1 MMSHQGIAVSFALA
15 AVLLSGSAAS
25 AQPRLLASQETHG
38 FGFGYG
44 DTRYDNFSAEIDRW
58 FTAVDI
64 APNLE
69 DLSLML
75 QYDAV
80 MVQLR
85 TWGAVLTPTEKTN
98 LTQYIATGRRVLMIG
113 ENPSLWFQW
122 NVDLCTVAG
131 GTATNQESNG
141 VYTVANQ
148 IPILTDGV
156 TSVEI
161 PNGGIASGGTS
172 IFTINTA
179 TLWDGNGTDNVLT
192 MLDVNV
198 FEDDRWGTLDGAR
211 FSANVA
217 QWLGSGGG
225 GGLTLSISGLCPGRV
240 TVSWSNAT
248 PSRPMGIILANG
260 TGNFV
265 VPGGVCAG
273 TQTGLG
279 SAGLQLVYTGNTGAN
294 GSGNVSSTAGT
305 AACRK
310 YLQMIVAD
318 GSPCSASNVVQIP

>member
-1 MMSHQGIAVSFALA
+1 MSATRIAGSIAFVAPLLA
-15 AVLLSGSAAS
+15 ASVAL

-113 ENPSLWFQW
+113 ENPSLWYQW

-161 PNGGIASGGTS
+161 PNGGIASGGTN

-179 TLWDGNGTDNVLT
+179 TLWSGNGADNVLT

-198 FEDDRWGTLDGAR
+198 FEDDRWGRLDGAR
-211 FSANVA
+211 FTANVA
-217 QWLGSGGG
+217 QWLGSGGS
-225 GGLTLSISGLCPGRV
+225 GGLTLSLSGACPGRV
-240 TVSWSNAT
+240 TVLWSNAT
-248 PSRPMGIILANG
+248 PSRPMGIAFANG

-265 VPGGVCAG
+265 IPGGACAG
-273 TQTGLG
+273 TQTGL
-279 SAGLQLVYTGNTGAN
+279 SSSGLQLVYQGNTGAN
-294 GSGNVSSTAGT
+294 GSGDVSTTAGT
-305 AACRK
+305 NACRK
-310 YLQMIVAD
+310 FLQMIVAD
-318 GSPCSASNVVQIP
+318 GSPCDASNVVQIP